1 MSKSICNFTPQK
13 SYDSKIKTIN
23 FVYETDFHKFR
34 QPFFYSIFKVHLIA
48 KGSAVLK
55 IHSKTYTLKPGTV
68 FFAFPAGLYEINASE
83 DFEYYYISF
92 MGAGVNELF
101 DELGIT
107 IFNPVYHNME
117 HLMEFWHNSIKRINK
132 SNITILTESVLL
144 YTLSYINNATEN
156 VHKNNDKIL
165 EKIVDYID
173 NHYRDVDISLK
184 KLSDIFS
191 YTEKYLSHL
200 FKKKMDISFK
210 SYLNNL
216 RIQYAYKLIENN
228 ETSVSQIAFSCGY
241 SDSLYFSKVFKKIRG
256 ISPTEYIKNSSKK

>member
-1 MSKSICNFTPQK
+1 
-13 SYDSKIKTIN
+13 
-23 FVYETDFHKFR
+23 
-34 QPFFYSIFKVHLIA
+34 
-48 KGSAVLK
+48 
-55 IHSKTYTLKPGTV
+55 
-68 FFAFPAGLYEINASE
+68 
-83 DFEYYYISF
+83 

-101 DELGIT
+101 CELGIT

-117 HLMEFWHNSIKRINK
+117 HLMEFWHNSIKRINEN
-132 SNITILTESVLL
+132 NITILTESVLL
-144 YTLSYINNATEN
+144 YTLSYINNATEYE
-156 VHKNNDKIL
+156 HKNNDNIF

-210 SYLNNL
+210 SYINKL

-241 SDSLYFSKVFKKIRG
+241 SDSLYFSKVFKKTHG
-256 ISPTEYIKNSSKK
+256 ISPTQYIKNLQKK